1 MLKKLLIGATAL
13 VLSSCSK
20 DAPKSNNATPVAEPA
35 AAQAPGFEQND
46 YADMANWLCHPDKA
60 SDACAIDLTATAI
73 AADGTT
79 SIIPFEPAVDP
90 EFDCFYIYPTVS
102 FDPTPNSDMT
112 PGPEE
117 LNVVANQFARYG
129 ETCRLFAPIYRQRTL
144 LELRTQMMTGQS
156 TANAEMR
163 YADVIDSWNTYM
175 KDQNNGRGVV
185 LIGHS
190 QGAGMIYDMLK
201 TDIVGSPDQAKLI
214 AVHAIG
220 FPTRIDPA
228 TGKAAGLPVCK
239 SGAETGCLVNFESFR
254 ATAPPPADS
263 RFGLADGDHRAVCNN
278 PTELTGDGDGLHAF
292 MPRQSLGRPA
302 PNDYG
307 VPVETPFVSLPD
319 LLTATCEANETHD
332 WLAISIKADP
342 TDPRADDIPGDVL
355 VNGEILA
362 DWGLHLVDMNLAMGN
377 LVALAKSEGAAWQA
391 AQTPE

>member
-1 MLKKLLIGATAL
+1 MLKTLLIGAAAL

-20 DAPKSNNATPVAEPA
+20 DAPKTNATPVAAPA
-35 AAQAPGFEQND
+35 AAQVPGFEHND
-46 YADMANWLCHPDKA
+46 YTDMANWLCHPDKA
-60 SDACAIDLTATAI
+60 SDACAVDLTATAI

-79 SIIPFEPAVDP
+79 SIIPFEPSVDP
-90 EFDCFYIYPTVS
+90 AFDCFYIYPTVS
-102 FDPTPNSDMT
+102 FDPAPNSDMT

-163 YADVIDSWNTYM
+163 YADVIDSWNSYM
-175 KDQNNGRGVV
+175 KNQNNGRGVV

-190 QGAGMIYDMLK
+190 QGAGMIYDMLE
-201 TDIVGSPDQAKLI
+201 TDIVGSTAQDKLI

-220 FPTRIDPA
+220 FPTTINAA

-239 SGAETGCLVNFESFR
+239 SGTDTGCLVNFESFR
-254 ATAPPPADS
+254 ATNPPPTGS
-263 RFGLADGDHRAVCNN
+263 RFGRADGDQRAVCNN
-278 PTELTGDGDGLHAF
+278 PAALTGDAETLNAF

-302 PNDYG
+302 QNDYG
-307 VPVETPFVSLPD
+307 VPVETPFVSLPG
-319 LLTATCEANETHD
+319 LLTATCQANDTHD
-332 WLAISIKADP
+332 WLAITINANLE
-342 TDPRADDIPGDVL
+342 DPRADDIPGDVV

-377 LVALAKSEGAAWQA
+377 LVELAKSQGAAWHA
-391 AQTPE
+391 AQNAE